1 VITDQRPSD
10 IKNYTGVRDTP
21 LALGAVVALLA
32 AGTLAHMLLT
42 SVHRRR
48 RDLAILKALGLSRSQ
63 LLRVLTWEAS
73 ALAAVALLIGL
84 PLGAVAGRWSW
95 VLFAWSVG
103 VAGHASF
110 PVPLLLLAIPAVL
123 LLANL
128 IAAAPGWT
136 AAQIR
141 PGRILRSE

>member
-1 VITDQRPSD
+1 MITDQRPSD

-32 AGTLAHMLLT
+32 AGTLAHVLLT

-63 LLRVLTWEAS
+63 LLRVLAWEAS

-84 PLGAVAGRWSW
+84 PLGAVAGRWSG
-95 VLFAWSVG
+95 SC
-103 VAGHASF
+103 S
-110 PVPLLLLAIPAVL
+110 
-123 LLANL
+123 
-128 IAAAPGWT
+128 
-136 AAQIR
+136 
-141 PGRILRSE
+141 PGRSESPATPVSPFRSCYSPSQPPYCWPTSSPQPPDGRPLR